1 METVKLKQG
10 WRFFA
15 GGVNHLLW
23 SAVCINC
30 SRSIC
35 DSDHNLCRQCWDDIL
50 SSSAGDYC
58 SRCGRDASRYGLV
71 EGRCPD
77 CQGKEFHFDGIARCG
92 VYADSLRKMILAFK
106 NGKTELDSVLGFLV
120 KSALEGSSF
129 YGDIDFLV
137 PVPLHWSRR
146 IVRGYNQSLI
156 LAKKSRHS
164 SAKINTEL
172 VRIRRTKRQPAMLTD
187 TKRAANVADAFAVRF
202 RHKFEGKNICLVDDI
217 KTSGATLNECAKTLK
232 EAGAGKVYALVL
244 SVAGQ
249 TTS

>member
-1 METVKLKQG
+1 VGTAKLKQVE
-10 WRFFA
+10 RFFV

-23 SAVCINC
+23 PAVCINC
-30 SRSIC
+30 RESIC

-50 SSSAGDYC
+50 SSTAGDYC
-58 SRCGRDASRYGLV
+58 NRCGRDAGRYGV
-71 EGRCPD
+71 IDGCCPG
-77 CQGKEFHFDGIARCG
+77 CQGKDFYFDGIARCG

-129 YGDIDFLV
+129 YSDIDFLV

-172 VRIRRTKRQPAMLTD
+172 VRIRRTKKQFIMETFN
-187 TKRAANVADAFAVRF
+187 KRATNMADAFAVRF

-232 EAGAGKVYALVL
+232 EAGAAKVYALVL
-244 SVAGQ
+244 AVAGQ
-249 TTS
+249 SF